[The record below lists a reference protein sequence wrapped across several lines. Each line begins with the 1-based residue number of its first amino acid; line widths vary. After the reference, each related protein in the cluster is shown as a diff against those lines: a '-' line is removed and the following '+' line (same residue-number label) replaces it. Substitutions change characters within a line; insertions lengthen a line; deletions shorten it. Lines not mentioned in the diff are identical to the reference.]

1 MPSQRKYHS
10 VRRTEQARA
19 TRKAILDSAERLFY
33 EHGYAATPIR
43 RIASE
48 ANVSEETI
56 YSVFGDKP
64 SILKAIG
71 ARLLGGDD
79 GVPLVDT
86 SLGEA
91 LAEESELR
99 DRIRIAVG
107 HTVKLA
113 QRGDFRQ
120 VVENALAADP
130 RLAELADW
138 ADEQSYQ
145 DAMEVFELGV
155 GSAMEGP
162 GRGTAADLVWSILS
176 TQTIRRLIHRRGWS
190 LEATED
196 WLAELVEW
204 VIRTAGGNGNTCA
217 DDGLGDSLSAD
228 DPSKLF

>member
-10 VRRTEQARA
+10 ARRNEQART

-48 ANVSEETI
+48 ADVSEETI

-71 ARLLGGDD
+71 ARLLGGDE
-79 GVPLVDT
+79 GLALVDT

-99 DRIRIAVG
+99 SRIRIVVR
-107 HTVKLA
+107 HTVRLA
-113 QRGDFRQ
+113 LRGDFRQ

-155 GSAMEGP
+155 ANTMKGP
-162 GRGTAADLVWSILS
+162 GRQTAADLVWSILS
-176 TQTIRRLIHRRGWS
+176 TQTIRRLIYRRSWS
-190 LEATED
+190 VEATED

-204 VIRTAGGNGNTCA
+204 VIREANGN
-217 DDGLGDSLSAD
+217 DHRIS
-228 DPSKLF
+228 